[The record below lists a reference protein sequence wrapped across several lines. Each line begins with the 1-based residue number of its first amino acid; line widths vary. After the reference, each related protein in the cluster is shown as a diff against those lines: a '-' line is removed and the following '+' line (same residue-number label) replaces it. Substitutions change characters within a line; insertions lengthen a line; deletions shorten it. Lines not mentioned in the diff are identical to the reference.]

1 MFRQK
6 SPRKSTT
13 YNQERF
19 DDGPQFALVLNSDLS
34 QIQISTISKQFSMY
48 GLKVLQTQSL
58 DRKKNILFIELSNIL
73 TVFTEAQELQIR
85 KNYKLSKTQ
94 IQANELML
102 IKAQNQYNIEV
113 NSPESQKS
121 DYYRIDQILNNI
133 QNPMDDSEELNSN
146 QNGGSAGQSQ
156 ATFQE
161 KKDKVASK
169 QQQYFR
175 FDSASPTQRS
185 LLQKLEK
192 ANKETNGYK
201 QNQLQQNQQ
210 ETFELLT
217 KQSNQEKP
225 SQNGHSNQ
233 INGTTK
239 TYNKKI
245 SKEEQVKLLEKIDPR
260 IQQYEKLNVI
270 KTEMLYDLDKEG
282 NVIMSKRGL
291 GIFTPAERLRITYS
305 YMNKI
310 RIKDLRFLEFLQE
323 QQLITEIIPLHE
335 KNAAISDSIQS
346 IEDYYGENIS
356 SYFEFLDFYQKWLL
370 YPAILGLITYVL
382 SNKFFTKQYLYFYFF
397 YTVFICIWSS
407 LFYIFWKRYE
417 SELQVK
423 WGVFGKKIYK
433 EDRNVNFKGQKRIKV
448 TTMCEEEY
456 YPRSKRLY
464 LYIISTLESL
474 PLLVMAFLLK
484 VIIFNLNGLI
494 HKNSM
499 LYIESIASLTEVGGI
514 LAKLPLKETIFNVIM
529 IVFILKINE
538 FYNTISS
545 KSTQR
550 ENHRTNNDFN
560 SSLVIKRFIFDL
572 INRFTHFF
580 FIAFV
585 VRDINSLK
593 SLLGSLFLLDEVRKV
608 ATESVVPWVMKKIIS
623 MKKQKETNPEEDDNT
638 IKKNEE
644 LNQLY
649 ADSIREIEMLFY
661 DDFDDYIEV
670 VAQIAFITLFAAVNP
685 LASFFSY
692 LFNILERSSDKFK
705 LSNRLYR
712 RPMPF
717 KVQGINAWNKVIFL
731 ISIFC
736 IFTNVAFL
744 CFDYYKIYDLQIQE
758 EYSQMCYDSDLNS
771 SNNVNNLN
779 VQESQES
786 INIWNQVYITMF
798 SLEHLILLVIT
809 FLYYFISQQPKWVR
823 VYKRRMAIQQVE
835 QIQQQ
840 Q

>member
-1 MFRQK
+1 MFRPR
-6 SPRKSTT
+6 SPKKQTVV
-13 YNQERF
+13 NQERF
-19 DDGPQFALVLNSDLS
+19 EDGPQFALVLNSELS

-58 DRKKNILFIELSNIL
+58 DRKKNILFVELSNIL
-73 TVFTEAQELQIR
+73 TVFSEAQELQIR

-94 IQANELML
+94 IQANEQML
-102 IKAQNQYNIEV
+102 IKAQNQYNIEI
-113 NSPESQKS
+113 NSPDSQKS
-121 DYYRIDQILNNI
+121 EYLRIDNILDNI
-133 QNPMDDSEELNSN
+133 KNPMDDSEELSSN
-146 QNGGSAGQSQ
+146 YNRGSLAQSQ
-156 ATFQE
+156 ATFQD
-161 KKDKVASK
+161 KKDKVPSK
-169 QQQYFR
+169 QQYFR
-175 FDSASPTQRS
+175 FDSSSPTQRS
-185 LLQKLEK
+185 LLAKLEK
-192 ANKETNGYK
+192 TNKETNAFQ
-201 QNQLQQNQQ
+201 QNALQQNQQ

-217 KQSNQEKP
+217 NRQNKVKP
-225 SQNGHSNQ
+225 NQNGNSTQ
-233 INGTTK
+233 VNGVAK
-239 TYNKKI
+239 IFDKKI
-245 SKEEQVKLLEKIDPR
+245 SKEEQNKLLEKIDPR

-270 KTEMLYDLDKEG
+270 KTEMLYDLDKDG

-370 YPAILGLITYVL
+370 YPAILGLITYAL
-382 SNKFFTKQYLYFYFF
+382 SNKFFPKQYLYFYFF

-407 LFYIFWKRYE
+407 LFYIYWKRYE

-464 LYIISTLESL
+464 FYILSTIESL
-474 PLLVMAFLLK
+474 PLLVIAFLLK
-484 VIIFNLNGLI
+484 VVIFNLNGLI
-494 HKNSM
+494 HKNQIF
-499 LYIESIASLTEVGGI
+499 YINLIASLTEEGGI

-538 FYNTISS
+538 FYNTIST

-580 FIAFV
+580 FIAFIT
-585 VRDINSLK
+585 RDINSLQ

-608 ATESVVPWVMKKIIS
+608 ATESVIPWVMKKFIS
-623 MKKQKETNPEEDDNT
+623 MKKQKETNIEDDDNT

-649 ADSIREIEMLFY
+649 ADSIREVEMLFY

-744 CFDYYKIYDLQIQE
+744 CFDYYNIYDLQVQE
-758 EYSQMCYDSDLNS
+758 EHSQMCYDSDI
-771 SNNVNNLN
+771 NNPNTNLN

-786 INIWNQVYITMF
+786 INLWNQVYISMF
-798 SLEHLILLVIT
+798 CLEHLILVVIT

-823 VYKRRMAIQQVE
+823 VYKRRMAIQQIE
-835 QIQQQ
+835 DSQQT
-840 Q
+840 